1 MQWVL
6 LMKTYLK
13 FTDVLSVS
21 YKLGVFLS
29 SPESS
34 VALSGY
40 LNALCVTFKKKKFNK
55 KESAKNIFFFLCIS
69 GQLGVIEKL
78 CWRDDVLDDS
88 GTIAEK

>member
-1 MQWVL
+1 MYCQSPISLEFFWVL
-6 LMKTYLK
+6 QKAVLLYQAMLMHY
-13 FTDVLSVS
+13 VS
-21 YKLGVFLS
+21 HL
-29 SPESS
+29 
-34 VALSGY
+34 
-40 LNALCVTFKKKKFNK
+40 KKKKFNK